1 MAQEK
6 SEKGRTGMVQ
16 NRMGKWYSKL
26 MPLFPIL
33 ILYGFKSV
41 AFLTFSDYM
50 LLAFIMLD
58 IVSHQFKVIYNKT
71 FMPLI
76 LYLIFQPVILG
87 AFLSNK
93 IDVIDATGTAWRLAL
108 YIFGIALLQK
118 QLIKE
123 QFTRTIRWVG
133 VASALYGFFQFFLG
147 TYFHV
152 SLSPYLPFLPILR
165 TGLKEQQDGWIAYN
179 WTVRPRAWFSE
190 PSTFSI
196 YLLMALLIELFIVQ
210 KKNNKLCV
218 VYILGILISHSST
231 GTIGLIILVLAWAFL
246 LPEEVLYRI
255 PRKAMVALIC
265 IMPIGI
271 GILYKSGYIDSFIG
285 HTFANG
291 QGLSSQSHF
300 IDVQAALSEK
310 TSLLQFCIG
319 KGMQD
324 VEAGY
329 LPGWFRTYYC
339 LGMMGV
345 LLYIGTFLRVFRRCS
360 RRARVVVLTFVGL
373 NIGTEIMLGVFMLL
387 YMSAVLLPGGVDE
400 DEWNENVG

>member
-1 MAQEK
+1 
-6 SEKGRTGMVQ
+6 
-16 NRMGKWYSKL
+16 
-26 MPLFPIL
+26 
-33 ILYGFKSV
+33 
-41 AFLTFSDYM
+41 
-50 LLAFIMLD
+50 
-58 IVSHQFKVIYNKT
+58 
-71 FMPLI
+71 
-76 LYLIFQPVILG
+76 
-87 AFLSNK
+87 
-93 IDVIDATGTAWRLAL
+93 
-108 YIFGIALLQK
+108 
-118 QLIKE
+118 
-123 QFTRTIRWVG
+123 
-133 VASALYGFFQFFLG
+133 
-147 TYFHV
+147 
-152 SLSPYLPFLPILR
+152 
-165 TGLKEQQDGWIAYN
+165 
-179 WTVRPRAWFSE
+179 
-190 PSTFSI
+190 
-196 YLLMALLIELFIVQ
+196 
-210 KKNNKLCV
+210 
-218 VYILGILISHSST
+218 
-231 GTIGLIILVLAWAFL
+231 
-246 LPEEVLYRI
+246 
-255 PRKAMVALIC
+255 MVALIC